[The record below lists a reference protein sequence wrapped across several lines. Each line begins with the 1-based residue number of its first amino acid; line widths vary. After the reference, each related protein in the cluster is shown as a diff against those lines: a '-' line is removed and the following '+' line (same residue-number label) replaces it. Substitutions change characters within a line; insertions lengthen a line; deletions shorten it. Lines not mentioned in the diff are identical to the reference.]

1 MPQDPKNFKYG
12 SDASDSLANEG
23 QVIEFYQVPSM
34 RLVKFKSF
42 LTQYEDTYSS
52 KWQRTPVF
60 GKMDP
65 IHTFQ
70 HTQRVI
76 NLGWDVLAGSLNEAI
91 ENQQKLSLLIK
102 MLYPSYTGSDKQKR
116 IETAPMFKV
125 KFMNLITDSSVSNS
139 SGDAKVGGIVCTI
152 DGFTHSPV
160 TESGFFAKDGALFS
174 KNIQMKCTMHI
185 LHTHDLGW
193 NKNEGKF
200 LEKSFPYGTEDV
212 FIALDPADPSKAD
225 GSSDLTKTLQKSQ
238 FDIFA
243 TLREKWG
250 VED

>member
-70 HTQRVI
+70 HTQREI

-102 MLYPSYTGSDKQKR
+102 MLYPSYTGSDK
-116 IETAPMFKV
+116 
-125 KFMNLITDSSVSNS
+125 
-139 SGDAKVGGIVCTI
+139 
-152 DGFTHSPV
+152 
-160 TESGFFAKDGALFS
+160 
-174 KNIQMKCTMHI
+174 
-185 LHTHDLGW
+185 HDLGW